1 MQKSSKIIWAD
12 NIRFIATFGV
22 IILHISGIGLYEFGN
37 VSIIHWSIANTFDSA
52 MRCCVPLFIMLSGA
66 LLLSK
71 DKDLLPYLKNRFV
84 RIVLPFLFW
93 SIIYSLLI
101 GLDIFNKN
109 STTTSAVTISDFLL
123 YKGSFKQQAY
133 HLWYVYMILGIFLIA
148 PILRKWIKSATEK
161 EILYFLIIW
170 IITVLLDLKYFSI
183 FKLNIQ
189 LTFFSGYLGYFVLGY
204 YLSIK
209 KFEEIP
215 LIKNSITLIII
226 SLIAFTAYGTFVLTA
241 TKGKFEDELYQYL
254 YPNIILLSVA
264 VFLWVK
270 SWRFE
275 FAFISSWRN
284 KVNEY
289 SFGIYLA
296 HVAITWILNEIG
308 FNWSFIHPLLAIPVT
323 ATICLIISFGLIHF
337 LRLIPGGKYIS
348 G

>member
-1 MQKSSKIIWAD
+1 MLKSPKIIWAD

-22 IILHISGIGLYEFGN
+22 IILHVSGIGLYKFGD
-37 VSIIHWSIANTFDSA
+37 VPIFQWAIANTFDSA
-52 MRCCVPLFIMLSGA
+52 LRCCVPLFVMLSGA

-93 SIIYSLLI
+93 SLIYSLVI
-101 GLDIFNKN
+101 SLDVFNKN
-109 STTTSAVTISDFLL
+109 DTTTSSVSFSDFLL
-123 YKGSFKQQAY
+123 YKGYFKQHAY
-133 HLWYVYMILGIFLIA
+133 HLWYVYMILGVFLVA
-148 PILRKWIKSATEK
+148 PMLRKWIKSASEN

-189 LTFFSGYLGYFVLGY
+189 LTFFSGYMGYFILGY

-215 LIKNSITLIII
+215 LIKNSIAIII
-226 SLIAFTAYGTFVLTA
+226 VLLIAFTAYGTFILSTK
-241 TKGKFEDELYQYL
+241 KGKFDDELYQYL

-275 FAFISSWRN
+275 ITLLAKWRN
-284 KVNEY
+284 KVNDY
-289 SFGIYLA
+289 SFGIYLV
-296 HVAITWILNEIG
+296 HVAITWIISEIG
-308 FNWSFIHPLLAIPVT
+308 INWNFIHPLLAIPIT
-323 ATICLIISFGLIHF
+323 ATICLLISFGLIYL